1 MVVGRLAPHTILAPN
16 TTLSTY
22 PNCCLAALLAASSPS
37 FPPPTAGFPRSG
49 FPTPNSPTPQTITHT
64 HHTAPNSTTEHCT
77 TTSQHPTTILPL
89 YILHSLTHLLTTPSS
104 CSSNPAS
111 SNPPNPHFTPPQTNN
126 RDAAN
131 SGTEHHRPA
140 MDAGKRAP
148 AYQLLAQSGP
158 GLSSLPWSLRGA
170 RNGTGRSPDKDKVR
184 DASV

>member
-89 YILHSLTHLLTTPSS
+89 YILHSLTHLLTIPSS

-111 SNPPNPHFTPPQTNN
+111 SNSPKPPSHPAPTTQQN
-126 RDAAN
+126 R
-131 SGTEHHRPA
+131 HKQRHKQPLHCHR
-140 MDAGKRAP
+140 
-148 AYQLLAQSGP
+148 
-158 GLSSLPWSLRGA
+158 
-170 RNGTGRSPDKDKVR
+170 
-184 DASV
+184 